1 MMRFTGPGVLNVVLA
16 PHGVLPESWM
26 SVFAYDSLS

>member
-1 MMRFTGPGVLNVVLA
+1 MMRFTGPGVLKVVLA

-26 SVFAYDSLS
+26 SVLA